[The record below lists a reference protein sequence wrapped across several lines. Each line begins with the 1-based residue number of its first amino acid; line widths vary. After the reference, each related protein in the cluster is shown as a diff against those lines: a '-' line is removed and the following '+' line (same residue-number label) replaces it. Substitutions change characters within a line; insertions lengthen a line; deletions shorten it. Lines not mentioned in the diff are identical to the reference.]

1 MNHNELEQGSKHNS
15 LRVIT
20 DIIVFL
26 AMIAVAGLCAYFLA
40 LCITGSEWWAHLIAY
55 IVAGASW
62 FLLSL
67 CWISDR
73 EDRAM
78 GAK

>member
-1 MNHNELEQGSKHNS
+1 MNYNELEKRQRNS
-15 LRVIT
+15 LRAVT

-26 AMIAVAGLCAYFLA
+26 AMIAIAGLCAYFLA
-40 LCITGSEWWAHLIAY
+40 LWITGSEWWAHLIAY
-55 IVAGASW
+55 IVAGVMW
-62 FLLSL
+62 FLMSM

-73 EDRAM
+73 EDRSM

>member
-40 LCITGSEWWAHLIAY
+40 LWITGSEWWAHLIAY
-55 IVAGASW
+55 IVAGAMW
-62 FLLSL
+62 L
-67 CWISDR
+67 WITKKR
-73 EDRAM
+73 LI
-78 GAK
+78 GALI

>member
-1 MNHNELEQGSKHNS
+1 MNYNELEEQRQHNS

-26 AMIAVAGLCAYFLA
+26 AMIAVAGLCAYFLM
-40 LCITGSEWWAHLIAY
+40 LWLTGSEWWAYLIAY
-55 IVAGASW
+55 IAAGASW
-62 FLLSL
+62 FLFSL

>member
-1 MNHNELEQGSKHNS
+1 MNYNELEKRQRNS

-20 DIIVFL
+20 DLIVFL
-26 AMIAVAGLCAYFLA
+26 AMIAIAGLCAYFLA
-40 LCITGSEWWAHLIAY
+40 LWITSSEWWAHLIAY
-55 IVAGASW
+55 IVAGVMW
-62 FLLSL
+62 FLMSM

-73 EDRAM
+73 EDRSM

>member
-1 MNHNELEQGSKHNS
+1 MNYNELEEQRQHNS

-40 LCITGSEWWAHLIAY
+40 L
-55 IVAGASW
+55 
-62 FLLSL
+62 
-67 CWISDR
+67 
-73 EDRAM
+73 
-78 GAK
+78 

>member
-1 MNHNELEQGSKHNS
+1 MDYNELEKQRQHNS

-26 AMIAVAGLCAYFLA
+26 AMIAVTGLCAYFLA
-40 LCITGSEWWAHLIAY
+40 LWLTGSEWWAHLIAY
-55 IVAGASW
+55 IAAGASW
-62 FLLSL
+62 FLFSL